1 MNVKSK
7 EVELEYKN
15 YEFVM
20 MNVKSKEVDLEL
32 KTKN

>member
-7 EVELEYKN
+7 EVELELI
-15 YEFVM
+15 M
-20 MNVKSKEVDLEL
+20 MNVKSKEVELEL